1 MKRIIIVLLAALMLL
16 ACQPTPDHD
25 AVKQK
30 DTNVLIDTV
39 LSEQKQQEQA
49 DAPQLPVKAQYPAR
63 FQCDFCTDVRSVHVT
78 ADVPIRI
85 RTEDTVP
92 LLRVEPWTGSPK
104 ENLAIVQALLGTD
117 RVYKSVYQVTRA
129 DLEKQIVDLMTTLID
144 PYAGY

>member
-1 MKRIIIVLLAALMLL
+1 MK
-16 ACQPTPDHD
+16 
-25 AVKQK
+25 
-30 DTNVLIDTV
+30 N
-39 LSEQKQQEQA
+39 
-49 DAPQLPVKAQYPAR
+49 
-63 FQCDFCTDVRSVHVT
+63 VHVT

>member
-1 MKRIIIVLLAALMLL
+1 M
-16 ACQPTPDHD
+16 
-25 AVKQK
+25 
-30 DTNVLIDTV
+30 
-39 LSEQKQQEQA
+39 
-49 DAPQLPVKAQYPAR
+49 Y
-63 FQCDFCTDVRSVHVT
+63 TDVKNVHVT